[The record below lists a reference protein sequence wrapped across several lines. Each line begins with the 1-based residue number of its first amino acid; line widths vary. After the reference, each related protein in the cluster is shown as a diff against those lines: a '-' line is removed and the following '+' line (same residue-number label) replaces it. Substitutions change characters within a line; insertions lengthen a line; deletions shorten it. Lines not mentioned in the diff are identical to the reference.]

1 MESHKA
7 SFFHEQIYLENFQFT
22 KYSKLHGNRRLNKF
36 ITTLETYQFQPP
48 FLKKCLQK
56 ETKIKRFT
64 KRYGEKY
71 DKKIFLSNLDSIF
84 LNCFGFLRTKT
95 FKRRKNSPMNVH
107 VN

>member
-22 KYSKLHGNRRLNKF
+22 KYSKLHGNRCLNKF
-36 ITTLETYQFQPP
+36 ITTLETYPVSAAI
-48 FLKKCLQK
+48 LK
-56 ETKIKRFT
+56 EVPTKRFT